1 MNQIWLQIFVAM
13 IGGSI
18 VKAIIFNS
26 WVWVFVD
33 IAVLVIC
40 YLILRRHSNV
50 DIKSSMLFL
59 SGLTFISI
67 LMDLSVVGGVAGN
80 VLILVLIG
88 WMVFKRGGNNNSNNG
103 NSKRTIVRHKWHK

>member
-18 VKAIIFNS
+18 VKGIISNS

-40 YLILRRHSNV
+40 YLILRRHSGV
-50 DIKSSMLFL
+50 DLKSSMLFL
-59 SGLTFISI
+59 SGLTIISI
-67 LMDLSVVGGVAGN
+67 LMDIGIIGGLIGN
-80 VLILVLIG
+80 VLILVMLG
-88 WMVFKRGGNNNSNNG
+88 WMVFGRGGNNGNNT
-103 NSKRTIVRHKWHK
+103 KRPSVRHKWHK

>member
-18 VKAIIFNS
+18 VKAIISNS

-40 YLILRRHSNV
+40 YLILKRHSNV
-50 DIKSSMLFL
+50 DLKTSMLFL
-59 SGLTFISI
+59 SGLTFVSI
-67 LMDLSVVGGVAGN
+67 LMDLGIVGGLIGN
-80 VLILVLIG
+80 VLILAMLG
-88 WMVFKRGGNNNSNNG
+88 WMIFGRGGNNNS
-103 NSKRTIVRHKWHK
+103 KRPTIRHKWHK

>member
-18 VKAIIFNS
+18 VKGIISNS

-33 IAVLVIC
+33 IAVLIIC

-50 DIKSSMLFL
+50 DIKNSMFFL
-59 SGLTFISI
+59 SGLTLVSI
-67 LMDLSVVGGVAGN
+67 LMDLGIIGGLIGN
-80 VLILVLIG
+80 ILILAMLG
-88 WMVFKRGGNNNSNNG
+88 WMVFGRGGNNNS
-103 NSKRTIVRHKWHK
+103 KRPPIRHKWHK